1 MNRRTFLAL
10 GVAGTAVALGRSMVT
25 VPGLW
30 TPGPST
36 EARIVSIDDPY
47 GIHVGDLIR
56 RADGFVYRVTKV
68 ERDNPVGAELASTEP
83 VFTLSKTPR
92 QPRSEEVL
100 AETVLAEIDGA
111 PVAGV
116 TIYRHRFERDGEYF
130 HIGTSRPAKRD
141 DVNGRLETWHPSF
154 WERKR
159 WERPE

>member
-56 RADGFVYRVTKV
+56 RADGFVYRVTKIA
-68 ERDNPVGAELASTEP
+68 RDNPVGAELASTEP
-83 VFTLSKTPR
+83 
-92 QPRSEEVL
+92 
-100 AETVLAEIDGA
+100 VLAEIDGA